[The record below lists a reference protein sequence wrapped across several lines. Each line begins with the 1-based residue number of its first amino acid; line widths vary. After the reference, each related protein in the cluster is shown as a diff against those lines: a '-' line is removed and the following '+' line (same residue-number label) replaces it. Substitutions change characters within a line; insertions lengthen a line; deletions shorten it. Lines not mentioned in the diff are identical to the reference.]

1 MGNCSQPGIAAE
13 ASSLSGRAFFR
24 DATVSLRVLC
34 VLRGEYGADTKFF
47 PGAFAAGKAMITTK
61 VLTHLMEECVIEG
74 SAEISDTDEGR
85 VTPSTSRAT
94 GDDGNLPFDALSEE
108 KAFWTYGINRIDYS
122 AEWAFK
128 NAFEGLVGKKVAF
141 CVQVAFRINHA
152 KPLCHDLD
160 LRLTNGLRESVDL
173 PISVGDADIVKVH
186 KGDFTESG
194 PRESLC
200 APRAYSSNSDDGNV
214 CLAEGICAQVSVES
228 TYAGE
233 SFLVGITHRRYGQ

>member
-1 MGNCSQPGIAAE
+1 
-13 ASSLSGRAFFR
+13 
-24 DATVSLRVLC
+24 
-34 VLRGEYGADTKFF
+34 
-47 PGAFAAGKAMITTK
+47 MITTK

-74 SAEISDTDEGR
+74 SAEIRDTDEGR
-85 VTPSTSRAT
+85 VTPSTSCAT
-94 GDDGNLPFDALSEE
+94 GDDVNLPFDALSEE

-122 AEWAFK
+122 AKWAFK

-200 APRAYSSNSDDGNV
+200 APGAYTSNSDDGNV
-214 CLAEGICAQVSVES
+214 GLAEGMCAQVPVES

-233 SFLVGITHRRYGQ
+233 SFLVGVIHRRCGQ